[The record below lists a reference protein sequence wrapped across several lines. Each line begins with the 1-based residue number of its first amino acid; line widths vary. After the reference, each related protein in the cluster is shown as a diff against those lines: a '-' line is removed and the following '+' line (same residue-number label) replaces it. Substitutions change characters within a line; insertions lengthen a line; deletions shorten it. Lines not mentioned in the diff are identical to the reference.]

1 MRLLPCYRRWKAAD
15 RILGMTKARTLG
27 VEKTFRL
34 WCREESTP
42 LLHTGRHRS
51 SRDLNGSTPKVTP
64 VFVKFITLSWPDRS
78 AAIRAG
84 LHHWDRR
91 F

>member
-27 VEKTFRL
+27 AEKNI
-34 WCREESTP
+34 STWASRGVDP
-42 LLHTGRHRS
+42 LLHTERHRS
-51 SRDLNGSTPKVTP
+51 SRDLNGSTPKVTC

-78 AAIRAG
+78 AAIRAA
-84 LHHWDRR
+84 LHHSDRR